1 MDIND
6 LRRMLKAAAETMGTT
21 AQALDDLEASAT
33 ASSTASGTAE
43 ASAIEAAGAEFDA
56 AKAEFEGLKIRVARA
71 EEVEAAKAETA
82 GSELN
87 QGGTGS
93 GGGRLPGQVAKAD
106 DKGAD
111 TGLMVAALAN
121 SKGDKDRAVTF
132 LESAGHSGIAAT
144 LSGASDGAGGLLIPR
159 AQSNV
164 LISLLTPK
172 VVVRKLGARVH
183 DMPAGK
189 LRMGRV
195 ASAPTAGYIGE
206 NAPIVE
212 SEPSFDKVDQDFKTL
227 TALVPIG
234 NALLSHSSASIGAT
248 VRDLLLDYMALREDL
263 AFIRGD
269 GAGETPKGLRNW
281 CLPANIKTGLA
292 NTAAVVE
299 ANLRWMVSVVED
311 ANIAMQQPGWI
322 MRGATKH
329 FLASLRDPASGAKIY
344 PSIDASN
351 TLYGYPIETTSQ
363 VPNNLGGGTDTEIT
377 FADFA
382 EIMIGDDQEIRI
394 ASSTEASFVDVG
406 GNTISAFQRDLT
418 LMRAVSRHDLA
429 PAHDEAISV
438 LTGTGWGL

>member
-21 AQALDDLEASAT
+21 AQALDDLEASG
-33 ASSTASGTAE
+33 SAE
-43 ASAIEAAGAEFDA
+43 ASAIEAATAAFDA
-56 AKAEFEGLKIRVARA
+56 AKAEFEGLKVRVARA
-71 EEVEAAKAETA
+71 EDVEAAKASTA

-87 QGGTGS
+87 PGGSRGGS
-93 GGGRLPGQVAKAD
+93 PLPGQVAKAD

-121 SKGDKDRAVTF
+121 AKGNKDQAVTF
-132 LESAGHSGIAAT
+132 LEAEGHSGIAAT
-144 LSGASDGAGGLLIPR
+144 LSGASDGAGGILIPR
-159 AQSNV
+159 AQSTV
-164 LISLLTPK
+164 LINLLTPR
-172 VVVRKLGARVH
+172 VVVRKLGARVQ

-234 NALLSHSSASIGAT
+234 NALLSHSSASVGAT

-269 GAGETPKGLRNW
+269 GTGETPKGLRNW
-281 CLPANIKTGLA
+281 CLPANVRLAVA
-292 NTAAVVE
+292 NTPAVVE

-311 ANIAMQQPGWI
+311 ANVAMQQPGWI

-329 FLASLRDPASGAKIY
+329 FLASLRDPSGAKMY
-344 PSIDASN
+344 PSIEASN
-351 TLYGYPIETTSQ
+351 TLHGYPIETTSQ
-363 VPNNLGGGTDTEIT
+363 VPNNLGTGNDTEIT

-382 EIMIGDDQEIRI
+382 EIMIGDDQEIRV
-394 ASSTEASFVDVG
+394 ASSTEASFVDTG

>member
-6 LRRMLKAAAETMGTT
+6 LRRMLKAAAENMGTT
-21 AQALDDLEASAT
+21 AKVLDDLEV
-33 ASSTASGTAE
+33 SGTAE
-43 ASAIEAAGAEFDA
+43 DSTIETATAAFDA
-56 AKAEFEGLKIRVARA
+56 AKKEFDGLKVRVARA
-71 EEVEAAKAETA
+71 EEVEAAKASTA
-82 GSELN
+82 GSEQN
-87 QGGTGS
+87 TAGTGS
-93 GGGRLPGQVAKAD
+93 GSLQPGQVAKAD

-111 TGLMVAALAN
+111 TGLIVAALAN
-121 SKGDKDRAVTF
+121 CKGNKDQAVTF
-132 LESAGHSGIAAT
+132 LESEGHSGIAAT
-144 LSGASDGAGGLLIPR
+144 LSGASDGAGGILIPR
-159 AQSNV
+159 AQSTV
-164 LISLLTPK
+164 LIGLLTPR

-183 DMPAGK
+183 DMPAGA

-234 NALLSHSSASIGAT
+234 NALLSHSSASVGAT

-269 GAGETPKGLRNW
+269 GSGETPKGLRNW
-281 CLPANIKTGLA
+281 CLPSNLRLAVA
-292 NTAAVVE
+292 NTPAVVE

-311 ANIAMQQPGWI
+311 ANVAMQQPGWI

-329 FLASLRDPASGAKIY
+329 FLASLRDPSGAKLY
-344 PSIDASN
+344 PSIEASN
-351 TLYGYPIETTSQ
+351 TLHGYPIQTTSQ
-363 VPNNLGGGTDTEIT
+363 VPNNLGLGSDTEIT
-377 FADFA
+377 FADFG
-382 EIMIGDDQEIRI
+382 EIMIGDDQEIRV
-394 ASSTEASFVDVG
+394 ASSTEASFVDTG

-418 LMRAVSRHDLA
+418 LMRAVSRHDIA

>member
-6 LRRMLKAAAETMGTT
+6 LRRMLKAAAENMGTT
-21 AQALDDLEASAT
+21 AQALDDLEAS
-33 ASSTASGTAE
+33 GTAE
-43 ASAIEAAGAEFDA
+43 ASAIETATAAFDA
-56 AKAEFEGLKIRVARA
+56 AKKEFDGLKIRVARA
-71 EEVEAAKAETA
+71 EDVEAAKASTA
-82 GSELN
+82 GSEQN
-87 QGGTGS
+87 NAGN
-93 GGGRLPGQVAKAD
+93 GGGSHQPGQVAKAD

-111 TGLMVAALAN
+111 TGLIVAALAN
-121 SKGDKDRAVTF
+121 CKGNKDQAVTF
-132 LESAGHSGIAAT
+132 LESEGHSGIAAT
-144 LSGASDGAGGLLIPR
+144 LSGASDGAGGILIPR
-159 AQSNV
+159 AQSTV
-164 LISLLTPK
+164 LIGLLTPR

-183 DMPAGK
+183 DMPAGA

-195 ASAPTAGYIGE
+195 ATAPTAGYIGE

-234 NALLSHSSASIGAT
+234 NALLSHSSASVGAT

-263 AFIRGD
+263 AFTRGD
-269 GAGETPKGLRNW
+269 GTGETPKGLRNW
-281 CLPANIKTGLA
+281 CLPAHLRTAVA
-292 NTAAVVE
+292 NTPAVVE

-329 FLASLRDPASGAKIY
+329 FLASLRDPSGAKMY
-344 PSIDASN
+344 PSIEASN
-351 TLYGYPIETTSQ
+351 TLHGYPIETTSQ
-363 VPNNLGGGTDTEIT
+363 VPNNLGLGSDTEIT
-377 FADFA
+377 FADFG
-382 EIMIGDDQEIRI
+382 EIMIGDDQEIRV
-394 ASSTEASFVDVG
+394 ASSTEASFVDTG

-418 LMRAVSRHDLA
+418 LMRAVSRHDIA

>member
-21 AQALDDLEASAT
+21 AQALDDLEAS
-33 ASSTASGTAE
+33 GTAE
-43 ASAIEAAGAEFDA
+43 VSAIEAATAAFDA
-56 AKAEFEGLKIRVARA
+56 AKADFEGLKVRVARA
-71 EEVEAAKAETA
+71 EEVEAAKASTA
-82 GSELN
+82 SSELTP
-87 QGGTGS
+87 GGLGVS
-93 GGGRLPGQVAKAD
+93 VPGQVAKAD

-121 SKGDKDRAVTF
+121 SKGNKDQAVTF
-132 LESAGHSGIAAT
+132 LEAEGHSGIAAT
-144 LSGASDGAGGLLIPR
+144 LSGASDGAGGVLIPR
-159 AQSNV
+159 AQSAV
-164 LISLLTPK
+164 LISLLKPR

-269 GAGETPKGLRNW
+269 GTGETPKGLRNW
-281 CLPANIKTGLA
+281 CLPANVRLAVA

-311 ANIAMQQPGWI
+311 ANVAMQQPGWI

-329 FLASLRDPASGAKIY
+329 FLASLRDPSGAKMY
-344 PSIDASN
+344 PSIEASN
-351 TLYGYPIETTSQ
+351 TLHGYPIETTSQ
-363 VPNNLGGGTDTEIT
+363 VPNNLGTGNDTEIT
-377 FADFA
+377 FADFG
-382 EIMIGDDQEIRI
+382 EIMIGDDQEIRV

-438 LTGTGWGL
+438 LTGTSWGL